1 MDSPVKSTSAK
12 IPAKPVKPVKAIK
25 AVKKDPEPESVIMTD
40 YDDGYSLQDFNCGF
54 EEYFECENED
64 AAYIHDNGMVWD
76 KNEKYI
82 GKFTDDG
89 FVKAS

>member
-1 MDSPVKSTSAK
+1 
-12 IPAKPVKPVKAIK
+12 
-25 AVKKDPEPESVIMTD
+25 MTD
-40 YDDGYSLQDFNCGF
+40 YEDGYSLQDFNCGF
-54 EEYFECENED
+54 EEYFECENDD

>member
-1 MDSPVKSTSAK
+1 MDSPVKSISAK
-12 IPAKPVKPVKAIK
+12 IPSKPVKPVKA
-25 AVKKDPEPESVIMTD
+25 VKKDPPESVIMTD